1 MHKFK
6 KIDARIL
13 FGAEKFIWPDDT
25 LEHLY
30 PVVSKHLPK
39 YLNSGLFMGMEICS
53 YYCLLP
59 FTLKPQRI
67 QSNLKKMFFHLLSF
81 AGYASDVYEMLK
93 TPVKNKDDDQLYY
106 TKAFLDTNIRSKLKI
121 KLDYESE
128 IFLNLNGIG
137 SDVRITYNEASGD
150 YFVKNALTDTVPSLI
165 HGNGKSKIL
174 LNNFGSYVAGAFK
187 HQECQLCLENKLELP
202 TVRFFSLFC

>member
-6 KIDARIL
+6 KINAHIL
-13 FGAEKFIWPDDT
+13 FGAEKYIWPDDT

-39 YLNSGLFMGMEICS
+39 YLNSGLFMG
-53 YYCLLP
+53 
-59 FTLKPQRI
+59 
-67 QSNLKKMFFHLLSF
+67 
-81 AGYASDVYEMLK
+81 YASDVYEMLR

-106 TKAFLDTNIRSKLKI
+106 SKAFLDANLRSKLKI

-128 IFLNLNGIG
+128 IFQNLHGAS
-137 SDVRITYNEASGD
+137 SDVRIIYNEANGE

-165 HGNGKSKIL
+165 HGNGKSKVL
-174 LNNFGSYVAGAFK
+174 LNNFGAYVAGAFK
-187 HQECQLCLENKLELP
+187 LQECQLCLENKLELP
-202 TVRFFSLFC
+202 KVRSL